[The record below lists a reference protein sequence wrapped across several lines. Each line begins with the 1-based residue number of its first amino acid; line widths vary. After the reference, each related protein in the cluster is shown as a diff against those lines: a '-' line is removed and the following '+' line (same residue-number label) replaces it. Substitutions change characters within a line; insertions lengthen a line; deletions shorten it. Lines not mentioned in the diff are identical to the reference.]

1 MRVGLY
7 LSGILGGLADI
18 TERVRVAERA
28 GLDSVFFPQLTSWDA
43 LTVTGLV
50 GAQVPRIGLG
60 TAVVRT
66 YATHPLA
73 LAGQALTVQA
83 AIGDRLTLGIGPSH
97 RPVIEGQYGLS
108 FERPARH
115 VREYLEVLGP
125 LLRGEP
131 VDYHG
136 ETLAAVGQVD
146 VPATTAPAVLV
157 SALGPTMLR
166 IAGELTDGT
175 VTVWTGPEVL
185 GEHIVPAVTESA
197 ARAGR
202 PAPRVVAISMA
213 SVTADPDRVR
223 AAVAARF
230 GAAGQ
235 LERYRRL
242 LDLQGKSGLA
252 ETVIAGDEN
261 LVADVVGQFAE
272 AGVTELVVSPVG
284 TEAEQARTVQTLA
297 ALRR

>member
-1 MRVGLY
+1 MRISLY
-7 LSGILGGLADI
+7 LSDIPGGLPDI

-28 GLDSVFFPQLTSWDA
+28 GLDGVFFPQLTSLDA
-43 LTVTGLV
+43 LTVTGLA

-83 AIGDRLTLGIGPSH
+83 AIGNRLTLGVGPSH
-97 RPVIEGQYGLS
+97 RQVIEGQYGLS
-108 FERPARH
+108 YERPARH
-115 VREYLEVLGP
+115 VREYLEALRP

-136 ETLAAVGQVD
+136 ETITAVGQVD
-146 VPATTAPAVLV
+146 VPGTTPPAVLV
-157 SALGPTMLR
+157 SALGPMMLR
-166 IAGELTDGT
+166 IAGELADGT
-175 VTVWTGPEVL
+175 VTVWTGAEVL

-202 PAPRVVAISMA
+202 AAPRVVATIMV
-213 SVTADPDRVR
+213 SVTADPARVR
-223 AAVAARF
+223 EAVAARF

-235 LERYRRL
+235 LASYRRL
-242 LDLQGKSGLA
+242 LDLQGKSGPE
-252 ETVIAGDEN
+252 ETVIAGDES
-261 LVADVVGQFAE
+261 LVADVVRQFAE
-272 AGVTELVVSPVG
+272 AGVTELVAGPVG
-284 TEAEQARTVQTLA
+284 TDAEQARTMQTLA